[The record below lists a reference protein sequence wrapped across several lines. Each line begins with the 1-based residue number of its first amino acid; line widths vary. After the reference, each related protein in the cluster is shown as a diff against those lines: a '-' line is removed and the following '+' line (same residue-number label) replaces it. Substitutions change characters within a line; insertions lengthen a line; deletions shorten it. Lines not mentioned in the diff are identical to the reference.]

1 MGGVLISV
9 NTAKQISIN
18 MFKNIKRVIRTY
30 DDASE
35 LVDELRLSLGSRME
49 TLVWNALADEVTDE
63 SGDPVKAINDIDY
76 GFVLKTKRGN
86 LRVEVNF
93 E

>member
-1 MGGVLISV
+1 
-9 NTAKQISIN
+9 

-30 DDASE
+30 DDAGE

-49 TLVWNALADEVTDE
+49 TLVWNALADE